1 MRAPTFLAAMQCW
14 EVENGTLSSVEN
26 INLII
31 ISSGLVVAGKTI
43 WIVRGRSFNKGKF
56 VLAKGVG

>member
-14 EVENGTLSSVEN
+14 EVENGTLSSVEI

-31 ISSGLVVAGKTI
+31 IPSGLLLFADRTI
-43 WIVRGRSFNKGKF
+43 LRVRGRSFNKGKF
-56 VLAKGVG
+56 VLANE